1 MTDTIT
7 LDIFE
12 HLVLLA
18 ALELDPEEAVYLRRE
33 LNHQLAAIHELEAI
47 PLDADIPVSLH
58 GVSFT
63 PEISPE
69 LRSDEWVAYENAQGI
84 IKQAPQKEDGY
95 IVVPDIPHTD
105 LE

>member
-12 HLVLLA
+12 HLVRLA
-18 ALELDPEEAVYLRRE
+18 ALELDPEEAIYLRRE
-33 LNHQLAAIHELEAI
+33 LNHQLAAISELEAI

-58 GVSFT
+58 GVPYTS
-63 PEISPE
+63 EISPE
-69 LRSDEWVAYENAQGI
+69 LRSDEWNPYAHPEGI
-84 IKQAPQKEDGY
+84 VKQAPQKEDGY
-95 IVVPDIPHTD
+95 IIVPDIPHTD

>member
-18 ALELDPEEAVYLRRE
+18 ALELEPEEAVYLRRE
-33 LNHQLAAIHELEAI
+33 LNHQLTAINELEAI

-58 GVSFT
+58 GVAYTSET
-63 PEISPE
+63 SPE
-69 LRSDEWVAYENAQGI
+69 LRSDEWSAYENSEGI
-84 IKQAPQKEDGY
+84 VKQAPQKEDGY